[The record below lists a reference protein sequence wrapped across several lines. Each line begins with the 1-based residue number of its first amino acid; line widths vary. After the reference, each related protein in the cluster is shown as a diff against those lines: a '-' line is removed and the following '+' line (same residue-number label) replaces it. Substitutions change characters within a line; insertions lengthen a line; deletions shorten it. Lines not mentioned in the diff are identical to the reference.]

1 MKYLL
6 KRKIQKLYAVE
17 VTEITRKTIIVK
29 STDKDTTHLNKE
41 LLRSSI
47 QMDTGLIV
55 IVL

>member
-29 STDKDTTHLNKE
+29 STDKDATHLNKE

>member
-29 STDKDTTHLNKE
+29 STDKDTTHLNKD

-47 QMDTGLIV
+47 QMDTGLTV